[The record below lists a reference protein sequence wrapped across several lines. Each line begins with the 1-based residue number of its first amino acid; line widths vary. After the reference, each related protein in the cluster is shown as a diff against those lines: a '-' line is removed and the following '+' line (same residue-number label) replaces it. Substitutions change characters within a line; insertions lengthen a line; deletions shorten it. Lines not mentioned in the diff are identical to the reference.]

1 MMQAKLAVVG
11 SFVQDL
17 AFTVGNFPAPGQTII
32 GNFFTGPG
40 GKGSNQA
47 VAAHRQGVPTIFIGC
62 VGDDLFGH
70 GYQEWCKEEGLPIRL
85 LTAAGSPTGAA
96 SIVINE
102 RAENAIVVALGA
114 NDALTPEHV
123 RNALA
128 QETSL
133 SVVLLQAESNL
144 QAAQAA
150 LTYARE
156 RGITSIL
163 NPAPINP
170 HLTASLLS
178 SANYITPNETE
189 LSFLLKHI
197 AGVNCN
203 EDISKL
209 SDQSIRELCDH
220 LPSTSVLMTLG
231 EHGSILYQRE
241 ALPPGLHGMVRGEV
255 LRTPAIQVQP
265 RDTTGAGDAFNGG
278 LAAGLIRC
286 NGNLPQAIRYATVVA
301 GLSTE
306 KMGTAPAMPT
316 EVEVSRHQSF
326 YLNS

>member
-1 MMQAKLAVVG
+1 MGARLAVIG

-47 VAAHRQGVPTIFIGC
+47 VAAHRQNVPTVFIGC
-62 VGDDLFGH
+62 VGEDLFGH
-70 GYQEWCKEEGLPIRL
+70 GYREWCATEGLPIEL
-85 LTAAGSPTGAA
+85 QIDPKAPTGAA

-123 RNALA
+123 LTAL
-128 QETSL
+128 QREPEV

-144 QAAQAA
+144 SAAESA
-150 LTYARE
+150 LAYARE

-170 HLTASLLS
+170 GVRSSLLS
-178 SANYITPNETE
+178 LADYITPNETE
-189 LSFLLKHI
+189 LSFLVEHL
-197 AGVNCN
+197 AGVSCK
-203 EDISKL
+203 EDFAKL
-209 SDQSIRELCDH
+209 SDESIREVCEH
-220 LPSTSVLMTLG
+220 LPNTSVLMTLG
-231 EHGSILYQRE
+231 ARGSILYQRAE
-241 ALPPGLHGMVRGEV
+241 PPPGIKGFARGDV
-255 LRTPAIQVQP
+255 LRTSAIQVQP
-265 RDTTGAGDAFNGG
+265 IDTTGAGDAFNGG
-278 LAAGLIRC
+278 LAAGLVKFE
-286 NGNLPQAIRYATVVA
+286 GNLPQAIRYATVVA

-306 KMGTAPAMPT
+306 KMGTAPAMPN
-316 EVEVSRHQSF
+316 EKEVSKHQSF
-326 YLNS
+326 YLNA